1 MTVERADEAARSVL
15 TLFGRR
21 LLGLPGTHLAVTTR
35 PGPRPGPWHYW
46 WQAHLLDCMVDAHA
60 RGSLMVPGRLIG
72 RHLRGIR
79 LRNWGRLPNRF
90 YDDMAWLAL
99 AAHRAGRRTPSLD
112 RALRE
117 ALTDDLG
124 GGAFWSLDR
133 DFKNTA
139 ATGPISLHLARTG
152 HRDEASRL
160 HDWLRANLADPRTG
174 LLQDGLRLTPAG
186 PTMVP
191 HVFTYN
197 QGPVLGTMLEL
208 GRLDEAA
215 SHVEAVATHLTH
227 PGTRLLRTHGDG
239 DGGLFTGILARY
251 LALAARDTR
260 LPAETRNSASGLV
273 SSFSDALWQG
283 RDTRGWRGTPV
294 TLFPADTSPH
304 SAGPVAHTVELAT
317 QLQAWMAFEAAAAVG
332 V

>member
-1 MTVERADEAARSVL
+1 MTGERADEAARSVL
-15 TLFGRR
+15 ALFGRR
-21 LLGLPGTHLAVTTR
+21 LFGLPGTHLAVTAR
-35 PGPRPGPWHYW
+35 PGPPPRPWHYW

-60 RGSLMVPGRLIG
+60 RGSATVPGRLIG

-139 ATGPISLHLARTG
+139 ATGPIALHLARTG
-152 HRDEASRL
+152 NILEASRL

-174 LLQDGLRLTPAG
+174 LFQDGLRLTPDG
-186 PTMVP
+186 PAMVP

-215 SHVEAVATHLTH
+215 SHIEAVATHLTH
-227 PGTRLLRTHGDG
+227 PGSRILRTHGDG
-239 DGGLFTGILARY
+239 DGGLFTGILTRY
-251 LALAARDTR
+251 LALAAGDTR
-260 LPAETRNSASGLV
+260 LPAESRREASGLV
-273 SSFSDALWQG
+273 NAFADALWQG
-283 RDTRGWRGTPV
+283 RDTRGWRGTAV
-294 TLFPADTSPH
+294 TLFPVDTSPH
-304 SAGPVAHTVELAT
+304 GAVPVAHTVELAT